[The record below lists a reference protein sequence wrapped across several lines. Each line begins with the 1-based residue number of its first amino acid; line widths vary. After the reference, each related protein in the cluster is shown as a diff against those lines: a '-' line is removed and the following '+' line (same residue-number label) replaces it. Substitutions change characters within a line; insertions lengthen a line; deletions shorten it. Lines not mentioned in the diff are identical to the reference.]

1 MASRWREVRG
11 AALALGVLLVAGIA
25 LAQGVTK
32 TRVTYPAP
40 TTDLTIPGTLTAA
53 ATTTPRR

>member
-1 MASRWREVRG
+1 VRG

-40 TTDLTIPGTLTAA
+40 TA